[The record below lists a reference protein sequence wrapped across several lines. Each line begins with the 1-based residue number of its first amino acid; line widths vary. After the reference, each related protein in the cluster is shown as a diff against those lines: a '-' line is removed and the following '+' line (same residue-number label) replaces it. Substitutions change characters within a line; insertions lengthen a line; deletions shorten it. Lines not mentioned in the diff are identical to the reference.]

1 MNGHESTD
9 SAFYSKFLI
18 INLIR
23 NTEFI
28 NLRLKIL
35 TDKN

>member
-1 MNGHESTD
+1 MNGNELID
-9 SAFYSKFLI
+9 SAFYSKILI